1 MQRLLFILLAVLFVK
16 IGISQQMPIF
26 TNTLFS
32 QQYNNPATMIINS
45 NKRFSLNSSLSATGY
60 SDAPKSYT
68 VSYVHPFAL
77 DNKNLHM
84 PSFDFGRQL
93 IPKRYNHA
101 FGAYMMYDSYG
112 SINQLSAMLSYSQSF
127 TFDKYTY
134 IAFGLSTGIYSY
146 GVDYSKLTIKEKNDN
161 TFAQFQNAASNL
173 IYWDAN
179 FGFLAKHKNYKFEFA
194 MKQFLADKAKLS
206 NEDIDAEIKQSYYI
220 STQAVYKIATDVHIA
235 PRVEYYKTKS
245 LPYNL
250 NVKLPFI
257 YRDRWLASL
266 NYQHNRSVGFGI
278 GFIYNFIII
287 NYSFQYNTSMYSYI
301 GNTNNEL
308 GVILLINRRK
318 SITFNDIF

>member
-1 MQRLLFILLAVLFVK
+1 MQRLFFILLAVLLMKSGF
-16 IGISQQMPIF
+16 SQQMPIF

-32 QQYNNPATMIINS
+32 QQYNNPASMVINP

-68 VSYVHPFAL
+68 ASYTHPFSIN
-77 DNKNLHM
+77 DENSHM
-84 PSFDFGRQL
+84 PSYIVGGQQITERH
-93 IPKRYNHA
+93 NHA
-101 FGAYMMYDSYG
+101 LGGYMMYDSYG
-112 SINQLSAMLSYSQSF
+112 AVNQLSAMLSYAQSF
-127 TFDKYTY
+127 TLDKYSY

-161 TFAQFQNAASNL
+161 TYSKFINSATNL

-194 MKQFLADKAKLS
+194 IKQFLADKAKLS
-206 NEDIDAEIKQSYYI
+206 SESIDAEIQRSYYL
-220 STQAVYKIATDVHIA
+220 STSAMYNIATDIDII
-235 PRVEYYKTKS
+235 PKVEFYKTMT

-257 YRDRWLASL
+257 YKDKWLASL
-266 NYQHNRSVGFGI
+266 NYQHSRSVGIGI
-278 GFIYNFIII
+278 GFIYNFIAI
-287 NYSFQYNTSMYSYI
+287 NYSFQYNTSMYSNI

-308 GVILLINRRK
+308 GIIVLINNPRDLSFK
-318 SITFNDIF
+318 SFF